1 MRRTYTRVARTTRFA
16 RFVPFLNLLSEKRAM
31 SFARHEAS
39 DDPAEVVARVAA
51 SRRARLLRVHRHRLR
66 FEDLED
72 CYSQATLE
80 LLVRSRR
87 SPFADDEHAL
97 HALEQKFLSRIAD
110 RRRALAGRSGIEAAI
125 ANAVP
130 VDCPGTDHPE
140 LEDRRSGIE
149 RQVMIHSEVRRLREV
164 IADLTLD
171 QRLALHG
178 QVNLGLDAEAFCER
192 YGWSIDKFR
201 KVTQRAR
208 WRLRALVDEYQSGGR
223 CRRLE
228 ADLLALVAKSAS
240 AAQDTRARLHL
251 TNCAPCA
258 RHVARLERA
267 ERDIAVVLPPLAIA
281 GRLGAH
287 FMAGLTHLKRVLL
300 ALRHP
305 FSEAGV
311 AGIAGGSSAGLATV
325 KAGVLALCIASAA
338 GGYALCEHARVPLLF
353 GGAKQATHH
362 RRHGA
367 APATARVPISRVP
380 RVVSSRVVNAHVR
393 HAGRHAVLEQI
404 RREFGAHH
412 VVAASVTSTRPALSL
427 QTSATIKQEQTEFGF
442 ER

>member
-1 MRRTYTRVARTTRFA
+1 
-16 RFVPFLNLLSEKRAM
+16 M
-31 SFARHEAS
+31 SFALHEAS
-39 DDPAEVVARVAA
+39 GDPADVVARVAA
-51 SRRARLLRVHRHRLR
+51 SRRARLLRVHRRRLR

-130 VDCPGTDHPE
+130 VDSPGTDHPE
-140 LEDRRSGIE
+140 LEDRSAGVE

-178 QVNLGLDAEAFCER
+178 QINLGLDAESFCER
-192 YGWSIDKFR
+192 YGWSIEKFR

-208 WRLRALVDEYQSGGR
+208 WRLRALVDEYQSGER

-240 AAQDTRARLHL
+240 AQKEARARAHL
-251 TNCAPCA
+251 TNCAPCC
-258 RHVARLERA
+258 HYVARLERA
-267 ERDIAVVLPPLAIA
+267 EREVAAVLPPLAIA
-281 GRLGAH
+281 GTFGAQI
-287 FMAGLTHLKRVLL
+287 AARLTHLKRVLL
-300 ALRHP
+300 AVRHP
-305 FSEAGV
+305 FSQAGGAGVVGV
-311 AGIAGGSSAGLATV
+311 AGGSGAGLATV

-338 GGYALCEHARVPLLF
+338 GGYAICEHAQVPLLF
-353 GGAKQATHH
+353 AGSKAVTHH
-362 RRHGA
+362 RRHGSPSP
-367 APATARVPISRVP
+367 APRVPVSVVP
-380 RVVSSRVVNAHVR
+380 RVVIPHVLNTRVH
-393 HAGRHAVLEQI
+393 HAGHRTVLAQI

-412 VVAASVTSTRPALSL
+412 AVAASVAPARPALPA
-427 QTSATIKQEQTEFGF
+427 QAPGTVKQERTEFGF